1 VWTRHRIADAE
12 YPCHRRDLAAPT
24 DRPRCERKDE
34 HLDRGCR
41 NCGHRWSAD
50 VLDREPASGAGSD
63 EASRALSVS
72 TPKAEMRD
80 ARERLESPC
89 EKTGRDMVRL
99 TAALGMEI
107 GEWPQFVDEMV
118 AKIGALK
125 DVFRAATELRLA
137 CVTDGETHQ
146 RVRNIEVRALCSA
159 LDALDDRPAAQSRKN
174 GATFADAIRSA
185 LSTRGMTQADLA
197 AVVGSA
203 PSVVSRALADGA
215 NPTLDTVTVYAR
227 AVGLR
232 VAFVASESPP
242 APTGEVGEVLEVL
255 RSCDGTDPEF
265 GEQARRAIATVEG
278 LRTFRDTVLAAM
290 GLDDGDPT
298 AEETAEWIERLAKSE
313 AEKRATVER
322 LQCEREAHRRE
333 YDQLRAD
340 LATVTR
346 DRDDAQ
352 KHFESAAQAH
362 DKLLAEVAARDEQIA
377 RLTTRL
383 EEAEALLAYSQ
394 HARECR
400 DSDPCRFYVAGG
412 APFPSKNC
420 TAGQRLAAA
429 AKTGTEEQGK

>member
-1 VWTRHRIADAE
+1 MWTRHRIADAE
-12 YPCHRRDLAAPT
+12 YPCHRRDLAASA

-232 VAFVASESPP
+232 VAFVASESTP
-242 APTGEVGEVLEVL
+242 APTGE
-255 RSCDGTDPEF
+255 
-265 GEQARRAIATVEG
+265 A
-278 LRTFRDTVLAAM
+278 
-290 GLDDGDPT
+290 GDL
-298 AEETAEWIERLAKSE
+298 IR
-313 AEKRATVER
+313 
-322 LQCEREAHRRE
+322 
-333 YDQLRAD
+333 LRAD
-340 LATVTR
+340 REEALRAAKVSR
-346 DRDDAQ
+346 RLHREMEADRDDWRR
-352 KHFESAAQAH
+352 QAG
-362 DKLLAEVAARDEQIA
+362 DFNAEANRLRNDLANAVEGRRLAEVTGREAARERDGYKAEIAAAKELLATSSENEAAMLREIAARDEQIA
-377 RLTTRL
+377 GLTKRL
-383 EEAEALLAYSQ
+383 EGAEALRVNVKAMLQGVAERIPADSQPRAMLADVI
-394 HARECR
+394 ALIAT
-400 DSDPCRFYVAGG
+400 DA
-412 APFPSKNC
+412 
-420 TAGQRLAAA
+420 AGQRLADA
-429 AKTGTEEQGK
+429 AKTETSDDPR